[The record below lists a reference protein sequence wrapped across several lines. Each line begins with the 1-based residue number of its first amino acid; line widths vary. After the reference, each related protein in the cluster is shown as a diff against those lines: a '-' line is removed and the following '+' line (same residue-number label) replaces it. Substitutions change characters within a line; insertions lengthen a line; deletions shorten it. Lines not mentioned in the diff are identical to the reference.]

1 MEQKWNNKIPKNSID
16 FKLLQKNSQIIDS
29 IEQLIKDKTLYL
41 KFEKG
46 KVIETEV
53 LVSYSNLLN
62 QYLQNYSDKSI
73 SITGHTNN
81 IGYFEKNLEKGLLM
95 ANSMKDYFV
104 NIKNINT
111 EIEVISRGE
120 AQPIANKNTEKGRL
134 LNQRIVIKIN

>member
-1 MEQKWNNKIPKNSID
+1 
-16 FKLLQKNSQIIDS
+16 
-29 IEQLIKDKTLYL
+29 
-41 KFEKG
+41 
-46 KVIETEV
+46 
-53 LVSYSNLLN
+53 
-62 QYLQNYSDKSI
+62 
-73 SITGHTNN
+73 
-81 IGYFEKNLEKGLLM
+81 M